1 LRLHPLLRRST
12 RRIFLLKTDGSR
24 LMATGAI
31 GSQQGGCRTASEH
44 RSDPMN
50 TSVYSDA
57 LLPLAGEKSQAKP
70 AKRGFFGRII
80 DAIAASNEA
89 KAEREIR
96 RIEAIYGHSL
106 REFAGNRST
115 KVASD
120 LPFLAS
126 KD

>member
-1 LRLHPLLRRST
+1 
-12 RRIFLLKTDGSR
+12 
-24 LMATGAI
+24 
-31 GSQQGGCRTASEH
+31 
-44 RSDPMN
+44 MN

-70 AKRGFFGRII
+70 AKRGFFGRVI
-80 DAIAASNEA
+80 DAIAASNQA

-115 KVASD
+115 KAARD
-120 LPFLAS
+120 LPFLTS
-126 KD
+126 ND